1 MASNN
6 DSDKHDEFNMDLSRS
21 VQVFKGRVEQATY
34 RKPELPKFIGNP
46 AIEAIPPISNRQQV
60 LDMLTRIPDRLENAD
75 ELEPEVRTH
84 AAMDVLHFFQPLP
97 IHLRLEGMISRMV
110 RDGYLARN
118 PADPRFYG
126 TLLERLTAFRAEGL
140 PTLPPSL
147 SAAGFAMLGMSGMG
161 KSVSTREILQSYP
174 QIILHS
180 EYNGRKFT
188 RTQLVWIVL
197 ECPKDG
203 TTVGLCKSFFHSMG
217 DLIGEDYMEKYAKSK
232 QTETDLI
239 LNMAWLAGIHHL
251 GLLVIDETQ
260 DLSEA
265 KSGGAKKLISFLV
278 RLINTI
284 GLPVMLIATT
294 KLWKLLTSEFRLGRR
309 MSGQGGVIFERL
321 KLDAHWDTFAMALW
335 DIQYVKHRCD
345 LTPELSSTLHEL
357 SYGVPDLAN
366 RIFLTTQV
374 RAIETSVERIT
385 VDLLRSAYRDDFRVM
400 DRIREVLESEY
411 VPESERIC
419 DADPPPARG
428 TGETYERTGISKPKP
443 REGGSRAGNR
453 KKSPN
458 VVYDRED
465 DMRGII
471 TQSVAAS
478 PQKSAYDALLDAGH
492 VAPAAEFFPEH
503 SIAKPRGGVR
513 LS

>member
-1 MASNN
+1 MANN
-6 DSDKHDEFNMDLSRS
+6 NNSDRQDELDMGQMRS

-46 AIEAIPPISNRQQV
+46 TIEALPPISNRQQV
-60 LDMLTRIPDRLENAD
+60 LDMMTRIPARPEDAD

-97 IHLRLEGMISRMV
+97 IHLRLEGMISRML

-126 TLLERLTAFRAEGL
+126 TLLERLTAFRAKGL
-140 PTLPPSL
+140 PTAPPSL

-180 EYNGRKFT
+180 EYNERKFT
-188 RTQLVWIVL
+188 RTQVVWLVL

-217 DLIGEDYMEKYAKSK
+217 DILGQDYIERYAKK
-232 QTETDLI
+232 GQTETDLI
-239 LNMAWLAGIHHL
+239 LSMAWLAGIHHL

-265 KSGGAKKLISFLV
+265 KSGGAKRLISFLV
-278 RLINTI
+278 RLINTM

-309 MSGQGGVIFERL
+309 MSGQGGVIIERL
-321 KLDAHWDTFAMALW
+321 KFDAHWDAFATALW

-345 LTPELSSTLHEL
+345 LTSELSSTLHEL

-374 RAIETSVERIT
+374 RAIETGVERIT
-385 VDLLRSAYRDDFRVM
+385 IDLLRSSYRDDFRVM

-411 VPESERIC
+411 APESERIC
-419 DADPPPARG
+419 DADLPPARG
-428 TGETYERTGISKPKP
+428 TGKTHKEAGINKSKPRK
-443 REGGSRAGNR
+443 GKSRAGKR
-453 KKSPN
+453 KESPN

-471 TQSVAAS
+471 ARGVAAS
-478 PQKSAYDALLDAGH
+478 PQKSAYEALLDAGH
-492 VAPAAEFFPEH
+492 VAPAAEFFTKNDLTRTE
-503 SIAKPRGGVR
+503 GGGYR
-513 LS
+513 S